1 MAEASDV
8 FLHSELA
15 ESSWAPAFL
24 ADARR
29 PPNLSHSPGQSS
41 PEAAP
46 AFTLAPASETLCVG
60 GASASVSPDKHVSPS
75 HGCVGQAAAA
85 VGIDGGSNCVL
96 PNNLPAD
103 LAQIAQ
109 LDSGEDDLD
118 EERIESTMALDQG
131 SAIQPRAE
139 CPYERSH
146 RQGSA
151 KRYRMPIGG
160 IACCNFCRR
169 RLSEWVHEFFKI
181 HRFHP
186 MYEPDTFYNCKR

>member
-1 MAEASDV
+1 M
-8 FLHSELA
+8 SE
-15 ESSWAPAFL
+15 APAEFAAGAQEPAFM
-24 ADARR
+24 ADALRL
-29 PPNLSHSPGQSS
+29 PSLSHSPWQSS
-41 PEAAP
+41 PEAEP
-46 AFTLAPASETLCVG
+46 AFTLASASETPSVG
-60 GASASVSPDKHVSPS
+60 DASASVSPGKHVSPS
-75 HGCVGQAAAA
+75 HGCVGQVDTA
-85 VGIDGGSNCVL
+85 VGVDGGGSSCVL
-96 PNNLPAD
+96 PTNLPAD

-109 LDSGEDDLD
+109 LDSGEDDL
-118 EERIESTMALDQG
+118 EEARIESTMALDQG

-181 HRFHP
+181 RGFHP
-186 MYEPDTFYNCKR
+186 MYEPDTFYTCKR

>member
-1 MAEASDV
+1 MSEAPGDFLPAEFAAGTKQSAFMADGLYLPS
-8 FLHSELA
+8 
-15 ESSWAPAFL
+15 
-24 ADARR
+24 
-29 PPNLSHSPGQSS
+29 LSHSPLQSS

-46 AFTLAPASETLCVG
+46 AFTLASTSETLSVD
-60 GASASVSPDKHVSPS
+60 GASTSVSPDKHISLS

-85 VGIDGGSNCVL
+85 VGIDGGSKCVR
-96 PNNLPAD
+96 PNNLPTE

-118 EERIESTMALDQG
+118 EGRIESTMALDQG
-131 SAIQPRAE
+131 SAAQPRAE

-146 RQGSA
+146 RQGST

-169 RLSEWVHEFFKI
+169 RISELVHEFFKL
-181 HRFHP
+181 HGFHP

>member
-1 MAEASDV
+1 
-8 FLHSELA
+8 
-15 ESSWAPAFL
+15 
-24 ADARR
+24 
-29 PPNLSHSPGQSS
+29 
-41 PEAAP
+41 
-46 AFTLAPASETLCVG
+46 
-60 GASASVSPDKHVSPS
+60 
-75 HGCVGQAAAA
+75 
-85 VGIDGGSNCVL
+85 
-96 PNNLPAD
+96 
-103 LAQIAQ
+103 
-109 LDSGEDDLD
+109 
-118 EERIESTMALDQG
+118 MALDQG

-186 MYEPDTFYNCKR
+186 MYEPTTFYNCKR